1 MLLLEGIKNDDKN
14 TSSNTFDAS
23 SDDSVTKKEV
33 VSDDESVR
41 TIDFNEYSDDYDA
54 LIGSLVGRSHRE

>member
-41 TIDFNEYSDDYDA
+41 TIDFNEYSDD
-54 LIGSLVGRSHRE
+54 